1 MRSDYLCH
9 LLLLIALSVIGAS
22 ASAAA
27 VIVLPLTELPWLQI
41 LVGTGIACLGGVAQ
55 IAMQAVA
62 AIRFSEAMAREGKP
76 PVLPPPL
83 MPAALWDLVISAIAG
98 MFSMAA
104 GMWSLL
110 DHWQM
115 LLLLL
120 AAGMMG
126 AKFLQPV
133 GEAFVAGATEA
144 ARRARGMFGG
154 NKPDDKAQ

>member
-9 LLLLIALSVIGAS
+9 LLCLIALSFAGAS

-27 VIVLPLTELPWLQI
+27 VIVLPLTDLPWLQI

-55 IAMQAVA
+55 IAMRAVA
-62 AIRFSEAMAREGKP
+62 AIRFSEAMVREGKP
-76 PVLPPPL
+76 PVFPPPL
-83 MPAALWDLVISAIAG
+83 MPAALWDLLISAIAG
-98 MFSMAA
+98 MVGMAA
-104 GMWSLL
+104 GMWSVL

-126 AKFLQPV
+126 SKFLQPL
-133 GEAFVAGATEA
+133 GEALVAGATEA
-144 ARRARGMFGG
+144 ARRTGGMFGSS
-154 NKPDDKAQ
+154 KPDDKAQ